1 MERKGNGRFEV
12 TTVGTEQVRAFVP
25 RPLPPEPPLD
35 LSRMQRELER
45 ASIALGQLDS
55 ESRLLPDPELFVYAY
70 VRREAQLSSQI
81 EGTQSSLSDLFEL
94 ELRGTADSWSDDE
107 TEVSNYVAALEHGL
121 RRIHEGFPLSNRLIR
136 EMHRLLLRSGR
147 GSGMLPGEFRRS
159 QNWIGGTRPGT
170 AAYVPPP
177 HTEVEQCMAKLEQFI
192 HAGEDGISAL
202 VRAGLAHAQ
211 FESIHPFLDG
221 NGRVGRLL
229 IAFILHNEAVLQRP
243 LLYLSLYLK
252 RNRARYYDLLSQLR
266 EQGDWEAW
274 LEFFVIGVR
283 ETAEDGVQTARR
295 LSVLFDADRTR
306 IEQSGRRANSAL
318 RAHEVLKRSPV
329 VSIQHVHERTG
340 LSWPT
345 AAAAVQ
351 RLTELG
357 VAREIT
363 GKSYARLFA
372 YGAYIDILSE
382 GAEPLS

>member
-1 MERKGNGRFEV
+1 MERENNGRFDV
-12 TTVGTEQVRAFVP
+12 TTVGDEQIRAFVP
-25 RPLPPEPPLD
+25 RRLPPEPPLD
-35 LSRMQRELER
+35 LSHMQRKLER
-45 ASIALGQLDS
+45 ASIALGRLDS
-55 ESRLLPDPELFVYAY
+55 ESRLLPDPDLFVYAY

-94 ELRGTADSWSDDE
+94 ELKGAASVWGDDE

-121 RRIHEGFPLSNRLIR
+121 DRVRGGFPLSNRLIR

-170 AAYVPPP
+170 ALYVPPP
-177 HTEVEQCMAKLEQFI
+177 HTEVEDCMAELEQFI
-192 HAGEDGISAL
+192 HVEEDGISAL

-229 IAFILHNEAVLQRP
+229 IAFVLHNEGVLRQP

-252 RNRARYYDLLSQLR
+252 RHRTRYYDLLSQLR
-266 EQGDWEAW
+266 EKGNWEEW
-274 LEFFVIGVR
+274 LEFFVVGVR
-283 ETAEDGVQTARR
+283 ETADDGVRTARR
-295 LSVLFDADRTR
+295 LSDLFDTDRKR
-306 IEQSGRRANSAL
+306 IELGGRRASSAL
-318 RAHEVLKRSPV
+318 RAHDVLKRNPV
-329 VSIQHVHERTG
+329 ISIQYVHERTG

-345 AAAAVQ
+345 AASAIEHLA
-351 RLTELG
+351 ELG
-357 VAREIT
+357 IAREIT
-363 GKSYARLFA
+363 GRSYARLFA

-382 GAEPLS
+382 GAEPL

>member
-1 MERKGNGRFEV
+1 MEREDNGHFES
-12 TTVGTEQVRAFVP
+12 TTIGGEEVRAFVP
-25 RPLPPEPPLD
+25 HRLPPDPPLD
-35 LSRMQRELER
+35 LSHLQRELER
-45 ASIALGQLDS
+45 ATLALGQLDS

-94 ELRGTADSWSDDE
+94 ELRGSAGVWSDDE

-121 RRIHEGFPLSNRLIR
+121 QRVRDGFPLSNRLIR

-147 GSGMLPGEFRRS
+147 GSGKLPGEFRRS

-177 HTEVEQCMAKLEQFI
+177 HSEVERCMAALEQFI
-192 HAGEDGISAL
+192 HAEDDGISAL

-221 NGRVGRLL
+221 NGRLGRLL
-229 IAFILHNEAVLQRP
+229 IAFILHQESVLRQP

-252 RNRARYYDLLSQLR
+252 QNRSRYYDLLAQLR
-266 EQGDWEAW
+266 DQGNWEEW
-274 LEFFVIGVR
+274 IEFFAVGVR

-295 LSVLFDADRTR
+295 LARLFESDRER
-306 IEQSGRRANSAL
+306 IEQTGRRSGSAL
-318 RAHEVLKRSPV
+318 RVHDVLKHNPLI
-329 VSIQHVHERTG
+329 SIQYAHERTG

-345 AAAAVQ
+345 AASAVEH
-351 RLTELG
+351 LAELG
-357 VAREIT
+357 IAREIT
-363 GKSYARLFA
+363 GKSYGRLFA

-382 GAEPLS
+382 GAEPL